1 MEPLEVEFGVT
12 AKMNTWRGEM
22 KLRSLLLCVL
32 FIMGTAGQVYGQGR
46 GVGTILGT
54 ISDSSAAI
62 IAKAKVTVTNTA
74 TNINQVTESN
84 DDGNYAVPYL
94 RPGTY
99 RVTVEA
105 AGFQK
110 TAVDNIN
117 LAVDQN
123 VRVDVVMKAG
133 TVTETVTVN
142 ASTLALDTD
151 TSAISQTIGNTQ
163 VENLPLQDRNFT
175 QFLLLGAG
183 AVETTGEQ
191 GSMRVGKGN
200 AISIN
205 GARPTSN
212 NYTLDGLVNT
222 DTALNTPAVILSID
236 AMQEF
241 KEQTSTYSAEY
252 GFSANQVNIVSKS
265 GGNDLHGSLFW
276 FGRNDALDAQTP
288 FSGKNSKLRQNQFG
302 FVASGPAYLP
312 KLYNGRNK
320 TFWLANYE
328 GWRTTLGTTVQGL
341 VGDPAQ
347 LSGDFSASGLPAYGS
362 AACTTALASNLPC
375 MPIDPTTGAPFP
387 GNKIPSTSLSRL
399 AKTSLAQNIFP
410 APNCTACGA
419 AVNFRE
425 AVNAPTTQNQQTY
438 KLDQDLGR
446 FGRIFGRG
454 TLANY
459 TNSNAGGTVSIPF
472 GNGSFVEKETSW
484 TVGHTI
490 NIGSHLVNQARY
502 GQLEATANQCSQAV
516 PQSVID
522 AIGFT
527 GVYPNLS
534 DCARSY
540 PGITLN
546 PTSRVGGPV
555 NDTTLSNIPTREIAD
570 SLTLIHG
577 RQTLTMG
584 VDYRH
589 WIQKRNLNADYLG
602 DFTYRND
609 LILQNGSSNGFIPGP
624 QNGCPTPA
632 CGTGNSIADFLLGY
646 YQSVGAFLPGP
657 FSKAGQIGNLNQYHF
672 SYFAPFVQDDWKVS
686 SRLTLNLGLRWDFRT
701 VPFEESNKM
710 GWLDTS
716 NPDGG
721 LCIADPSLVTKGI
734 APPGSMY
741 RYCGR
746 RNPADGSKKPF
757 APRFGFAYRPFG
769 GDKTVIRGGYGIF
782 FDSSEGREID
792 DSGDIYP
799 YAVRAAVT
807 PATQPVASAPKLS
820 DQIFIANNT
829 ISPVTPAQS
838 TFIAVIISENPKNPY
853 AQQWTLSAQRE
864 ILKNTTLEV
873 NYLGNKGT
881 HLLTRNNIAQAF
893 APDPSNITP
902 VASRKP
908 YQNFTG
914 VYIDSEWRGRSNYQS
929 GNIKLEHRSTSLT
942 FQAAY
947 TWSKS
952 LDDKSA
958 AAGIGAS
965 GGGFQG
971 FMDNHRPELDYG
983 LSDFDVKSH
992 FVSNFV
998 YELPVGRGK
1007 RYLGNANRAADAAIG
1022 GWQLGGIIT
1031 LQKGFPFSINANDA
1045 NCLLDTPFC
1054 AALNRADPV
1063 SGQNPNSGFTRST
1076 AEWFN
1081 TAAFVQPGPGFYGTT
1096 ARNYLRGPGFNNWD
1110 MSLAKSVALTE
1121 RMRFQLRL
1129 DAFNTFN
1136 HPHFNAPNSTIGS
1149 PGFGSITT
1157 AQPGRILQLG
1167 AKFQF

>member
-1 MEPLEVEFGVT
+1 MTARSRGSQDGSMLGRVAVAKKLEEAELGVT
-12 AKMNTWRGEM
+12 AKMNIWRGEM

-32 FIMGTAGQVYGQGR
+32 FIMGTAGQVYGQGG

-54 ISDSSAAI
+54 ITDSSAAV
-62 IAKAKVTVTNTA
+62 IAKAKVTVTNAA
-74 TNINQVTESN
+74 TNISQVMESN
-84 DDGNYAVPYL
+84 DDGNYTVPYL

-99 RVTVEA
+99 RITVEA

-110 TAVDNIN
+110 AVVDNIN

-123 VRVDVVMKAG
+123 VRVDAVMKAG

-142 ASTLALDTD
+142 ASAVALDTD
-151 TSAISQTIGNTQ
+151 TSAISQTISNTQ

-175 QFLLLGAG
+175 QFLLLGGG
-183 AVETTGEQ
+183 AVETTGEP

-222 DTALNTPAVILSID
+222 DTALNTPAVILSVD
-236 AMQEF
+236 AMQAF
-241 KEQTSTYSAEY
+241 REQTSTYSAEY

-265 GGNDLHGSLFW
+265 GGNDVHGSLFW

-387 GNKIPSTSLSRL
+387 GNKILSTSFSRL

-410 APNCTACGA
+410 APNCTTCGA

-425 AVNAPTTQNQQTY
+425 AVNAPTSQNQQTY

-446 FGRIFGRG
+446 FGRVFGRG

-484 TVGHTI
+484 TVGHTV
-490 NIGSHLVNQARY
+490 NFGSHLVNQVRY

-516 PQSVID
+516 PQSVVD
-522 AIGFT
+522 AVGFT
-527 GVYPNLS
+527 GVYPNLP

-546 PTSRVGGPV
+546 PTSRAGGPV
-555 NDTTLSNIPTREIAD
+555 NDTTLSNIPTREVTD
-570 SLTLIHG
+570 SLTLIRGKH
-577 RQTLTMG
+577 TLLMG
-584 VDYRH
+584 GDYRF

-602 DFTYRND
+602 DFTYRSD
-609 LILQNGSSNGFIPGP
+609 LINQNGSSNGFIKDSNGNPVP
-624 QNGCPTPA
+624 PNGCPTPA
-632 CGTGNSIADFLLGY
+632 CGTANAIADFLLGY
-646 YQSVGAFLPGP
+646 YQSVGIFLPGP
-657 FSKAGQIGNLNQYHF
+657 FSQASQTGNLNQYQF
-672 SYFAPFVQDDWKVS
+672 TYFAPFVQDDWKVS
-686 SRLTLNLGLRWDFRT
+686 SRLTLNLGVRWDFRT
-701 VPFEESNKM
+701 VPFEAHNKM
-710 GWLDTS
+710 GWLDLS

-721 LCIADPSLVTKGI
+721 LCIADPSLLTKGI
-734 APPGSMY
+734 APAGSMY

-807 PATQPVASAPKLS
+807 PATQAVASSPKLS
-820 DQIFIANNT
+820 DQIFIPNNT
-829 ISPVTPAQS
+829 IPRVTPAQS
-838 TFIAVIISENPKNPY
+838 SFIAVIISENPKNPY
-853 AQQWTLSAQRE
+853 VQQWTLSVQRE
-864 ILKNTTLEV
+864 IFKNTTLEV

-893 APDPSNITP
+893 APDPNNITP

-908 YQNFTG
+908 YKNFTG
-914 VYIDSEWRGRSNYQS
+914 VYIDSEWRGRANYES

-958 AAGIGAS
+958 AAGLGAS
-965 GGGFQG
+965 
-971 FMDNHRPELDYG
+971 
-983 LSDFDVKSH
+983 V
-992 FVSNFV
+992 
-998 YELPVGRGK
+998 
-1007 RYLGNANRAADAAIG
+1007 
-1022 GWQLGGIIT
+1022 
-1031 LQKGFPFSINANDA
+1031 
-1045 NCLLDTPFC
+1045 
-1054 AALNRADPV
+1054 
-1063 SGQNPNSGFTRST
+1063 
-1076 AEWFN
+1076 
-1081 TAAFVQPGPGFYGTT
+1081 
-1096 ARNYLRGPGFNNWD
+1096 
-1110 MSLAKSVALTE
+1110 
-1121 RMRFQLRL
+1121 
-1129 DAFNTFN
+1129 
-1136 HPHFNAPNSTIGS
+1136 
-1149 PGFGSITT
+1149 
-1157 AQPGRILQLG
+1157 
-1167 AKFQF
+1167 

>member
-1 MEPLEVEFGVT
+1 
-12 AKMNTWRGEM
+12 M
-22 KLRSLLLCVL
+22 KRQLLFLLVIVL
-32 FIMGTAGQVYGQGR
+32 FGAGVVLGQGG

-54 ISDSSAAI
+54 ISDSSGGAV
-62 IAKAKVTVTNTA
+62 AKAKVTITNTA
-74 TNINQVTESN
+74 TNISQVAESS
-84 DDGNYAVPYL
+84 DDGNYTMPYL
-94 RPGTY
+94 RPGAY
-99 RVTVEA
+99 RITVEA
-105 AGFQK
+105 VGFQK
-110 TAVDNIN
+110 VVVQDVN
-117 LAVDQN
+117 LVVDQN
-123 VRVDVVMKAG
+123 ARVDAVMKAG
-133 TVTETVTVN
+133 TVTETITVSAN
-142 ASTLALDTD
+142 SVALDTD
-151 TSAISQTIGNTQ
+151 TAAISQTISNKQ
-163 VENLPLQDRNFT
+163 VDNLPLQDRNFT

-212 NYTLDGLVNT
+212 NYTLDGLINT

-241 KEQTSTYSAEY
+241 KEQTATYSAEY

-265 GGNDLHGSLFW
+265 GGNDLHGSVFW

-288 FSGKNSKLRQNQFG
+288 FSGSNSKLRQNQFG
-302 FVASGPAYLP
+302 FVANGPVYIP

-341 VGDPAQ
+341 VADPAQ
-347 LSGDFSASGLPAYGS
+347 LAGDFSASGLPAFGS
-362 AACTTALASNLPC
+362 PECTANLASDLPC

-387 GNKIPSTSLSRL
+387 GNKIPTSSFSNL
-399 AKTSLAQNIFP
+399 ASTSLAQNISP
-410 APNCTACGA
+410 APNCPTCGA
-419 AVNFRE
+419 GVNFRQ
-425 AVNAPTTQNQQTY
+425 AVNNPTSQDQQTY

-446 FGRIFGRG
+446 YGKVFGRG
-454 TLANY
+454 TVANY
-459 TNSNAGGTVSIPF
+459 TNASAGGSVSIPL
-472 GNGSFVEKETSW
+472 GNGGFVEHETSW
-484 TVGHTI
+484 TVGHTLS
-490 NIGSHLVNQARY
+490 IGSHVVNQARY
-502 GQLEATANQCSQAV
+502 GQLEATANQCSQSV
-516 PQSVID
+516 PESVVTS
-522 AIGFT
+522 IGFT
-527 GVYPNLS
+527 GTFQNLS

-546 PTSRVGGPV
+546 PLTRMGGPV
-555 NDTTLSNIPTREIAD
+555 NDTTTSNIPTREVAD
-570 SLTLIHG
+570 SLTLIRGKH
-577 RQTLTMG
+577 TLTMG
-584 VDYRH
+584 ADYRF

-602 DFTYRND
+602 DFTYRSD
-609 LILQNGSSNGFIPGP
+609 LINQNGSSNGFIPGP
-624 QNGCPTPA
+624 VNGCPTPA
-632 CGTGNSIADFLLGY
+632 CGTGNAIADYLLGY

-657 FSKAGQIGNLNQYHF
+657 FSKPGEVGNLNQYHF

-710 GWLDTS
+710 GWLDLS
-716 NPDGG
+716 NPSGG
-721 LCIADPSLVTKGI
+721 MCIADPTLTTNGI
-734 APPGSMY
+734 APAGSMY

-799 YAVRAAVT
+799 YAVRAAIT

-820 DQIFIANNT
+820 DQIFIANTT
-829 ISPVTPAQS
+829 IAPVTPAQS
-838 TFIAVIISENPKNPY
+838 TFIAVIISELPKNPY
-853 AQQWTLSAQRE
+853 VQQWTLSVQRE
-864 ILKNTTLEV
+864 IFKNTTLEV

-893 APDPSNITP
+893 APDPNNITP
-902 VASRKP
+902 VADRKP
-908 YQNFTG
+908 YLNFTG
-914 VYIDSEWRGRSNYQS
+914 VYIDSEWRGRSNYQA
-929 GNIKLEHRSTSLT
+929 GNIKLEHRSSSLT
-942 FQAAY
+942 LQAAY

-992 FVSNFV
+992 FVTNFV
-998 YELPVGRGK
+998 YELPIGRGK
-1007 RYLGNANRAADAAIG
+1007 RYLSSANRAVDAVVG
-1022 GWQLGGIIT
+1022 GWQVGGIVT
-1031 LQKGFPFSINANDA
+1031 LQKGFPFSINANDQ
-1045 NCLLDTPFC
+1045 NCLLDMPFC
-1054 AALNRADPV
+1054 ANLNRADLI
-1063 SGQNPNSGFTRST
+1063 SGQDPNSGPKNT

-1096 ARNYLRGPGFNNWD
+1096 PRNYLRAPGLNNWD
-1110 MSLAKSVALTE
+1110 MALDKSIAFTE
-1121 RMRFQLRL
+1121 RMRLQLRL
-1129 DAFNTFN
+1129 EAFNTFN
-1136 HPHFNAPNSTIGS
+1136 HPHFNAPNSALGS
-1149 PGFGSITT
+1149 PGFGTINT
-1157 AQPGRILQLG
+1157 AGPGRILQLG